1 MRLEL
6 MDICR
11 VAQALKFTYLLFV
24 PAGSKHFAYAKS
36 LDGNQI
42 LRAYLPNMPELLP
55 LNTFYV
61 GSPPSTK
68 NRKVKVGTYEL
79 TDMMDALKF
88 EGALSV
94 VFQEDV
100 EDVSGDMSIE
110 FEKLSFIA
118 ITSSSGEVKR
128 IPCIQTSSQSP
139 PEPAET
145 AHVLDITA
153 KASIMKT
160 IASMKSDGAKMFSF
174 THNDDGTLINFH
186 KKGDQTTS
194 MPLGI
199 EGDELSYDTT
209 KLTVAS
215 VYLLN
220 YAYPIN
226 PFLSVM
232 KAAKTCRVSVHVR
245 TESRNIEYRFRKYI
259 GDEAIAYSVQSSY
272 GFVLDPAKNQTF
284 ELDGKSFV
292 A

>member
-6 MDICR
+6 MDICK
-11 VAQALKFTYLLFV
+11 VAKSLKFTYLLFV
-24 PAGSKHFAYAKS
+24 PADSKHFAYAKS
-36 LDGNQI
+36 LDGSLI
-42 LRAYLPNMPELLP
+42 LRAYLPRMPELLP

-68 NRKVKVGTYEL
+68 NRKVRVGTYEL

-88 EGALSV
+88 EGGLSV

-100 EDVSGDMSIE
+100 EDVSGDLSVE

-118 ITSSSGEVKR
+118 ITSPAGEVKR
-128 IPCIQTSSQSP
+128 IPCLLTPPQSP
-139 PEPAET
+139 PRPAET

-153 KASIMKT
+153 KASLIKT

-174 THNDDGTLINFH
+174 THNDVGTLVNFH
-186 KKGDQTTS
+186 NKGDQTTS
-194 MPLGI
+194 IPLCI

-226 PFLSVM
+226 PFLSTM

-259 GDEAIAYSVQSSY
+259 GDGAIEYSVQSSY
-272 GFVLDPAKNQTF
+272 GFVLDPDNNTQI
-284 ELDGKSFV
+284 ELDGKTFT